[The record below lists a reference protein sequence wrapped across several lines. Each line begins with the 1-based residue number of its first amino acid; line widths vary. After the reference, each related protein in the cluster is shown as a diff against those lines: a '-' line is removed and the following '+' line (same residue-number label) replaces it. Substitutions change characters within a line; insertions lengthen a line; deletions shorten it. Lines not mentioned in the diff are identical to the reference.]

1 MKARFYLMAI
11 LGTAISGSALAQWDS
26 DRERLA
32 EQAVQ
37 VGHTV
42 EGMVNGRP
50 ATAVP
55 YPVSQ
60 RGCTGVGIIQP
71 GQRAFRNGPR
81 IDVFRACGGALE
93 LIDDMP
99 PMLPGDRRLIETG
112 EMAIRGAVR
121 YGDQVA
127 RYGGYEIRAQRL
139 SPIDQRGCA
148 LIETIVTTN
157 DLLVS
162 HQVGRICQ

>member
-1 MKARFYLMAI
+1 MKARIYLMAI
-11 LGTAISGSALAQWDS
+11 LGVAVSGSALAQWDS

-71 GQRAFRNGPR
+71 GQRAFRP
-81 IDVFRACGGALE
+81 ASSK
-93 LIDDMP
+93 P
-99 PMLPGDRRLIETG
+99 PSKSPEASPAT
-112 EMAIRGAVR
+112 
-121 YGDQVA
+121 
-127 RYGGYEIRAQRL
+127 RL
-139 SPIDQRGCA
+139 SRSGASPITAAMAA
-148 LIETIVTTN
+148 LSARCRARPAPGSRAST
-157 DLLVS
+157 
-162 HQVGRICQ
+162 